1 MGQISKGR
9 EQQRDTAE
17 LVGRE
22 KQVAAKIEVSPARL
36 VGWRGTS
43 LLNTDQA
50 AMYLN
55 LAKATLESMRVR
67 GGGPLFIRLG
77 RAVRYRPE
85 DLDAWI
91 GARVHATTAA
101 PGR

>member
-1 MGQISKGR
+1 MENNAEVRGR
-9 EQQRDTAE
+9 QDTAGS
-17 LVGRE
+17 VRRE
-22 KQVAAKIEVSPARL
+22 KQTAATIADATGRQS
-36 VGWRGTS
+36 GWRGAS

-50 AMYLN
+50 AMHLN
-55 LAKATLESMRVR
+55 LAKATLEAMRVR

-85 DLDAWI
+85 DLDAWV

-101 PGR
+101 PGV